1 MDIELQKEKFWDW
14 YFIHQDDDLD
24 KSDFLKAAFL
34 AGIDAAQQS
43 VQPTVLKHA
52 QFCASRGQGGGACDC
67 QPANTHSG

>member
-1 MDIELQKEKFWDW
+1 MNISEIIKWLEDN
-14 YFIHQDDDLD
+14 
-24 KSDFLKAAFL
+24 DFKNGVQGEVNQAIYHLRRANEN
-34 AGIDAAQQS
+34 AAQQS